1 MATKQKKTTTPDC
14 GIFEELEQMLGNV
27 YTFGAPNF
35 ELPDPNLM
43 EFYQNI
49 KERKFWIGDVTS
61 ELLLV
66 SKLIMRYNIIDK
78 DIPVEQRKPIKLF
91 IYSYG
96 GDGNACLSIIDAIKL
111 SKTPVYT
118 YNMGQALSAGF
129 LILISG
135 HKRFCMKNSTALLHS
150 GSGGAQGTYEAVEAQ
165 TKDYRHFIDVTRQIV
180 LNSTKIDLKLLNKKK
195 TSEWYIYADEQQKLG
210 IVDQIIESI
219 EELF

>member
-1 MATKQKKTTTPDC
+1 MATKQKKTTTPNL
-14 GIFEELEQMLGNV
+14 GIFDDLEQMLGNV

-35 ELPDPNLM
+35 ELPDPQLM
-43 EFYQNI
+43 EFYQNV
-49 KERKFWIGDVTS
+49 KERKFWIGDVTT
-61 ELLLV
+61 ELLFV

-78 DIPVEQRKPIKLF
+78 DVPVELRKPIKLF

-96 GDGNACLSIIDAIKL
+96 GDGNTCLSIIDAIKL

-135 HKRFCMKNSTALLHS
+135 HKRFCMQNSTALLHS
-150 GSGGAQGTYEAVEAQ
+150 GSGGTQGTYEAVEAQ

-180 LNSTKIDLKLLNKKK
+180 LNSTKIDLKLFNKKK
-195 TSEWYIYADEQQKLG
+195 ASEWYMYADEQQKLG
-210 IVDQIIESI
+210 IVDEIIDSI
-219 EELF
+219 EDLY